1 VAKPRRKLDALMFRP
16 PAHDA
21 APNFKVCELGE
32 VAYFRRFGWILLAS
46 ELDVRMADLDD
57 TRRADE
63 NKWRRE

>member
-1 VAKPRRKLDALMFRP
+1 MFRP

-21 APNFKVCELGE
+21 APNFKVCDVGKIEYYRWLGW
-32 VAYFRRFGWILLAS
+32 FLLAS
-46 ELDVRMADLDD
+46 EEDIRMADLDD